1 MSKAYPFVVSFYPGD
16 KDDIVSDKS
25 YYVAYA
31 PDLPGCI
38 TCGEDE
44 SINDNLIS
52 NCEDALK
59 CWTEAFEAG
68 NDSLFVPSDIKL
80 RKIPEPSDIED
91 IRCKISI
98 ENSFIILITLR

>member
-16 KDDIVSDKS
+16 KDDIVNDKS
-25 YYVAYA
+25 YYIAYA

-38 TCGEDE
+38 TCGEGE
-44 SINDNLIS
+44 SIDDNLIS

-59 CWTEAFEAG
+59 CWVEAFEAG

-80 RKIPEPSDIED
+80 HEIPEPSDIED